1 MMVNLVKLYWTTQR
15 VKNAHLLFLQK
26 ILCFQLARMLKT
38 IQITAGTKQCVN
50 SCRAM
55 QKRTRQTLH
64 AQDTLAERFGLLVV
78 LRPLKDIYA
87 CGLWALAASSSAS
100 ALWSPAAASTTA
112 GGLAR

>member
-15 VKNAHLLFLQK
+15 VQNAHLLFLQK

-87 CGLWALAASSSAS
+87 CGLWALVGASSSAV
-100 ALWSPAAASTTA
+100 WSPASSASTTA

>member
-15 VKNAHLLFLQK
+15 VKNAHLLFLQN

-64 AQDTLAERFGLLVV
+64 AQVMIVEKYGLLVV
-78 LRPLKDIYA
+78 LSPLKDIYA
-87 CGLWALAASSSAS
+87 CGLWALVAA
-100 ALWSPAAASTTA
+100 PVAAPVI
-112 GGLAR
+112 